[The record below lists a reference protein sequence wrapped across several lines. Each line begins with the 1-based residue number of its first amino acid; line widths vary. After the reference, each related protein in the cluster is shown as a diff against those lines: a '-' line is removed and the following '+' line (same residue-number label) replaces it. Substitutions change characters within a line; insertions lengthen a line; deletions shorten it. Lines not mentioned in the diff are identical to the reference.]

1 MSRIREAFIRGKAMI
16 TFLPAG
22 DPSPARTREFLTE
35 LARAGAD
42 VIGIVLPVFEQ
53 ESRTPENGQGCMG
66 MEEVFSLCRSFR
78 EKEKTPLVL
87 MTVAAA
93 VYSCGARAFFQ
104 QCCENG
110 IDGVI
115 LPGIAGGQE
124 KELRILAKKNGIDWI
139 PAVSAA
145 VQDEAAAAAAGAEGF
160 VYLMSG
166 GKDDGSRQENSA
178 LLETLQAIR
187 QFTEIPVV
195 IGFGIHTT
203 DQATEA
209 ARMSDGIAVG
219 SVFANMIAKYGGH
232 AAPHIYTYARMMRE
246 AVRASER

>member
-1 MSRIREAFIRGKAMI
+1 MSRIREAFVRGKAMI

-22 DPSPARTREFLTE
+22 DPSPDRTREFLTG
-35 LARAGAD
+35 LVRAGAD
-42 VIGIVLPVFEQ
+42 VIGIVLPVF
-53 ESRTPENGQGCMG
+53 GQADGSGKGG
-66 MEEVFSLCRSFR
+66 MIGSATEEVFQLCRSFR
-78 EKEKTPLVL
+78 EKEKKPLVL

-93 VYSCGARAFFQ
+93 VYDCGAGMFFQ
-104 QCCENG
+104 KCCNAG

-115 LPGIAGGQE
+115 LPGISKLQE
-124 KELRILAKKNGIDWI
+124 KELRPAAKKNGIDWI

-145 VQDEAAAAAAGAEGF
+145 AQEEIAAAAAGAEGF
-160 VYLMSG
+160 LYLMSG
-166 GKDDGSRQENSA
+166 GKEDGRSM
-178 LLETLQAIR
+178 LPETLQMVR
-187 QFTEIPVV
+187 QLTEVPVV

-209 ARMSDGIAVG
+209 ARISDGIAVG
-219 SVFANMIAKYGGH
+219 SIFANMISQYGGH